1 MLRVARYHPAYRRDL
16 LNWRRNSD
24 LADTQNAVG
33 PIHLSTPEFAVHSA
47 TGIRR
52 RGNLKNP
59 KAGKIR
65 APNTSVASIQC
76 MYLGEWR
83 AKCVSWSWLVCSL
96 ADPLL
101 DSRCT
106 QGGHW
111 ADLGSR
117 SASPRLQLSTRTNH
131 ARPKL
136 IGCIDPMHVPRRMVG

>member
-83 AKCVSWSWLVCSL
+83 AKCVPWSRLVCSR
-96 ADPLL
+96 ADPPL
-101 DSRCT
+101 DQASGNIQNPGT
-106 QGGHW
+106 H
-111 ADLGSR
+111 ASALHVATALALESHGSGM
-117 SASPRLQLSTRTNH
+117 AQDQHRT
-131 ARPKL
+131 L
-136 IGCIDPMHVPRRMVG
+136 TL